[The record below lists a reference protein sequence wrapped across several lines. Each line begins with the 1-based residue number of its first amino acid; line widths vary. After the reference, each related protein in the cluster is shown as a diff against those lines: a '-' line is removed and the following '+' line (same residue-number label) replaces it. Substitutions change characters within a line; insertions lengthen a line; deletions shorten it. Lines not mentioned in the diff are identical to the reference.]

1 MTQAVEVEY
10 LGIARAL
17 ALEFEYGFDLVH
29 REDVRGARGGR
40 CR

>member
-1 MTQAVEVEY
+1 MQAVEVEY

-17 ALEFEYGFDLVH
+17 ALEFEDGPDLVH
-29 REDVRGARGGR
+29 REDMRCARGGR